1 LSYGYQQHALASANP
16 IELVVALY
24 DGAIRFLRQAIAAIE
39 VNDVRGRRKSVK
51 CVLDILCVLDI
62 FLHLQSRLRYDVDGR
77 VAGIFTQF
85 YIEMFRHTLLASSA
99 NSSEGF
105 ERIIERITQLRD
117 AWKVAARDPEALRAL
132 ERGYI

>member
-1 LSYGYQQHALASANP
+1 MNLSYQQYALASANP
-16 IELVVALY
+16 IELVVALF
-24 DGAIRFLRQAIAAIE
+24 DGAIRFLRQAIVATEA
-39 VNDVRGRRKSVK
+39 NDVRGRRKSVK
-51 CVLDILCVLDI
+51 CVLDI

-77 VAGIFTQF
+77 VAGTFSQF

-99 NSSEGF
+99 NSREGF

-132 ERGYI
+132 ERGYV

>member
-1 LSYGYQQHALASANP
+1 LSFSYQQHALSSANS
-16 IELVVALY
+16 IELVVALF
-24 DGAIRFLRQAIAAIE
+24 DGAIRFLRQAILAAE
-39 VNDVRGRRKSVK
+39 NNDVRARRKSVK
-51 CVLDILCVLDI
+51 CVLDI

-77 VAGIFTQF
+77 VAANFSQF

-99 NSSEGF
+99 NSRDGF
-105 ERIIERITQLRD
+105 ERIIERITSLRD